1 MNIKKF
7 KLSDT
12 IIVNDA
18 GTGPN
23 MSIYGYNYENYY
35 RSGREDK
42 YDRIEPKLIDK
53 FFSGDFGKLS
63 GKSLEKSKRNFEN
76 EEGDMLGIY
85 DINGDSDDDIIIYY
99 KSDSDILYILSR
111 EDFSYPENA
120 WSMGEEYYRT
130 HNRYVSEEER
140 EDDKARVAQLKKEY
154 EEEKAKKEAKGEE
167 FKEYDVEK
175 KYYESKYIAP
185 VKYTEPG
192 NVLLPIQKEEIRNW
206 YPEKPKGLHIPSNTE
221 ITKLA
226 QEQAKKEI
234 MEQLQA
240 GEFGDPKKIDKTK
253 IKELLEGRF
262 EEIFAEKSRE
272 ATLEKDKYG
281 AKALVAH
288 EYGVVNPSEIAST
301 LKTIETSYPDQVE
314 KLKEVAKKFNVEYE
328 DVVELVAEQ
337 YKLKRKNVLNSIETV
352 LRAANNPRF
361 KYFFGDTKKNRFK
374 NNRRNQP
381 LNSKIGSPV
390 FDSKNM
396 KKNKKPLWLDCE
408 LVENIIDR
416 YNLSTIDEVNEKLIE
431 LGSTDSDIN
440 VIYLMDCINRNEYI
454 NKKLK

>member
-1 MNIKKF
+1 MGSKPDVIGEMAHVIGYKKGAARGCAKRQYDNSYDNLILLCPTCHTKVDKAPKHF
-7 KLSDT
+7 SVKTLKSKKREWEDKVARKLDGKVYKNLRPLCRAISK
-12 IIVNDA
+12 ILIENYVIWKEY
-18 GTGPN
+18 GPESN

-206 YPEKPKGLHIPSNTE
+206 YPEKPKGLRIPSNTE

-253 IKELLEGRF
+253 IKELLEGR
-262 EEIFAEKSRE
+262 
-272 ATLEKDKYG
+272 L
-281 AKALVAH
+281 
-288 EYGVVNPSEIAST
+288 
-301 LKTIETSYPDQVE
+301 
-314 KLKEVAKKFNVEYE
+314 
-328 DVVELVAEQ
+328 
-337 YKLKRKNVLNSIETV
+337 
-352 LRAANNPRF
+352 
-361 KYFFGDTKKNRFK
+361 
-374 NNRRNQP
+374 
-381 LNSKIGSPV
+381 
-390 FDSKNM
+390 
-396 KKNKKPLWLDCE
+396 
-408 LVENIIDR
+408 
-416 YNLSTIDEVNEKLIE
+416 
-431 LGSTDSDIN
+431 
-440 VIYLMDCINRNEYI
+440 
-454 NKKLK
+454 